1 MLDWIQKKN
10 PDLTKKELEEFKEF
24 IEVMH
29 DSNCGSFYGQEEV
42 SALKWWIICGQ
53 GL

>member
-42 SALKWWIICGQ
+42 SALK
-53 GL
+53 